1 MHIAHAQ
8 QPKEK
13 MRLFGHRSK
22 GPSRVFGRAIG
33 LPATTTRLA
42 AKRSMLIYRVTYTWQ
57 WSDGSLLKLSL
68 SYTSITFA
76 FSLHRPRVLF
86 LSASLRPSVYNA
98 KTSSPYAET
107 EQREREL
114 TLTHYWWT
122 ESLTHKCL
130 RQNAISPKAVE
141 SIWCSSQEKNY
152 KRKREGEI
160 GGGKIPT

>member
-107 EQREREL
+107 ERERVNINTLLMDREFNTQVPSSKCHISKGSRVDLMLISREEL
-114 TLTHYWWT
+114 
-122 ESLTHKCL
+122 
-130 RQNAISPKAVE
+130 
-141 SIWCSSQEKNY
+141 
-152 KRKREGEI
+152 
-160 GGGKIPT
+160 